1 VALHL
6 GRRISAPDGDAFE
19 LMSNG
24 TIRHPPSSL
33 VNIMYFARFTAL
45 AFCLFVLVA
54 NPARAL
60 EQGVYDSAGKLIALI
75 QDGERVQVQ
84 GGFVVRFEG
93 NVNVEMQ
100 PHDQRSP
107 ITRDGL
113 LLQWR
118 GTTTFPNGRAAD
130 FAVAWTE
137 DDKGVAFG
145 GGLSHSL
152 AEPLQV
158 ESVEYVIDVPR
169 EIFIGGHMASADE
182 DETLIALGSAK
193 ASKPFLYEA
202 VTRELEFRDED
213 QNWSLGVRLD
223 REYPVR
229 VEDRWDAQGRS
240 FRIRVRLQEGTWAA
254 SDPIKLGM
262 RLVLAGKSA
271 APDVV
276 LNIDARERLYS
287 FDGFGANYCWATDNA
302 VTEYTLSNL
311 NLAWSRHE
319 LKAIAWDREQEHPG
333 AALEDDFRR
342 IARIDKMGVP
352 WIMSL
357 WRVPERFYTDANRHT
372 PGTFGR
378 KIVSER
384 WDELL
389 KLIGSYLGY
398 LKTHYRVE
406 PDLFSFNEP
415 DLGVDIGLTPEE
427 HRDAIKRIG
436 AYLKAQG
443 FKTRMLLGDTAN
455 PRDTHRYVLAT
466 AADSEAMKFVGAL
479 SFHSWGN
486 GSAEQYAAWAEVARW
501 LKLPLLIG
509 EAGVDPGA
517 YRNRNYDSYDYG
529 LREIEQTQNLLRY
542 AQPQSSLYWQF
553 TQDYGLARIGPD
565 GQVQPTGRFW
575 MMKHFTNLTPHR
587 SEAIATQSDQNDVLI
602 SAFAKADA
610 LAVHIVNL
618 GPQRRATLRG
628 LPPGD
633 WRQVTTEESRD
644 WDERA
649 LESSDAITLPAR
661 SIVTLIRR

>member
-1 VALHL
+1 MHSA
-6 GRRISAPDGDAFE
+6 RISA
-19 LMSNG
+19 
-24 TIRHPPSSL
+24 
-33 VNIMYFARFTAL
+33 L
-45 AFCLFVLVA
+45 AFSLFLLA
-54 NPARAL
+54 AIPAHAL

-75 QDGERVQVQ
+75 HDGQRVPVQ
-84 GGFVVRFEG
+84 AGFVVRFEG
-93 NVNVEMQ
+93 DVDVEMQ
-100 PHDQRSP
+100 PHDQSAP
-107 ITRDGL
+107 INREGL

-152 AEPLQV
+152 AAALEV
-158 ESVEYVIDVPR
+158 ESIEYVIDVPR
-169 EIFIGGHMASADE
+169 EFFSGGLMASADAE
-182 DETLIALGSAK
+182 ETLIALEGAKSA
-193 ASKPFLYEA
+193 KPFLYSA
-202 VTRELEFRDED
+202 STRELEFRDHD

-223 REYPVR
+223 REYPVS

-240 FRIRVRLQEGTWAA
+240 FRIRVRLKEDLWAA
-254 SDPIKLGM
+254 SEPVKLGM
-262 RLVLAGKSA
+262 RLVIAGKST
-271 APDVV
+271 APDVA
-276 LNIDARERLYS
+276 LSIDPRERLYA
-287 FDGFGANYCWATDNA
+287 FDGFGANYCWAADNA
-302 VTEYTLSNL
+302 VTEYTLNNL

-319 LKAIAWDREQEHPG
+319 LKAIAWDRERDHPG
-333 AALEDDFRR
+333 VALESDFKR

-352 WIMSL
+352 WILSL
-357 WRVPERFYTDANRHT
+357 WRVPERFYTDANRHA

-378 KIVSER
+378 KIAPER

-389 KLIGSYLGY
+389 KLIGSYLSH
-398 LKTHYRVE
+398 LKTQYRVE

-415 DLGVDIGLTPEE
+415 DLGVDIGLTAQE

-443 FKTRMLLGDTAN
+443 FETRMLLGDTAN
-455 PRDTHRYVLAT
+455 PRDSHEYVLAT

-486 GSAEQYAAWAEVARW
+486 GSAAQYDAWAQVARW
-501 LKLPLLIG
+501 LKLPLLVG

-517 YRNRNYDSYDYG
+517 YRNHNYDSYDYG

-553 TQDYGLARIGPD
+553 TQDYGLARIGAD
-565 GQVQPTGRFW
+565 AQVQPTSRFW
-575 MMKHFTNLTPHR
+575 MMKHFTNLTPQR
-587 SEAIATQSDQNDVLI
+587 SEVIYSHSDQHDVLI
-602 SAFAKADA
+602 SAFVKTDA
-610 LAVHIVNL
+610 LTVHIVNL
-618 GPQRRATLRG
+618 GPQRRASLQG

-633 WRQVTTEESRD
+633 WRRVTTEESTD
-644 WDERA
+644 WDERV
-649 LESSDAITLPAR
+649 LDTSDAITLPAR